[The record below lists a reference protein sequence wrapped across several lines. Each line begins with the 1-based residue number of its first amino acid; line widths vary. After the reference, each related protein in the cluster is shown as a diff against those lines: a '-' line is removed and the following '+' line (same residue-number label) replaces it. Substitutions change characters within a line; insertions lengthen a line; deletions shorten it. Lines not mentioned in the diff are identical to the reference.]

1 MRIEIRGN
9 QVLLDGYVNAVGR
22 ESRVLPSSRGP
33 FREQIKPG
41 TFERALQKTDN
52 VGLRF
57 NHDEKRQLGSTK
69 DGNLQLWEDNIGLRA
84 IATVTDEEVMQK
96 AKDGKLTGWSFGFID
111 QKPNWQDG
119 QDGVQ
124 RRFLE
129 DIELLEVSI
138 LDKTPAYIAT
148 SIEARGEE
156 NVITESRSDEFRSMV
171 EVVESKEVRM
181 DMQDPKT
188 HYQQMIKS
196 CQGCIEFCKTMMGNT
211 SDQKM
216 INCCKACIESCQV
229 CIKSCQDCLN
239 NLPSDGKRSFE
250 DAYSLLK
257 REQELENL
265 KLRGG
270 K

>member
-33 FREQIKPG
+33 FREQIVPG
-41 TFERALQKTDN
+41 TFQKALGKTDD
-52 VGLRF
+52 VELRF
-57 NHDEKRQLGSTK
+57 NHDENRQLGSIK
-69 DGNLQLWEDNIGLRA
+69 AGNLQLYEDNIGLRA
-84 IATVTDEEVMQK
+84 IATVTDEEVIQK
-96 AKDGKLTGWSFGFID
+96 AKDGKLTGWSFSFID

-119 QDGVQ
+119 PDGVQ
-124 RRFLE
+124 KRFLE

-156 NVITESRSDEFRSMV
+156 DVITENRSDGFRAEIEDLSQ
-171 EVVESKEVRM
+171 KE
-181 DMQDPKT
+181 
-188 HYQQMIKS
+188 
-196 CQGCIEFCKTMMGNT
+196 E
-211 SDQKM
+211 
-216 INCCKACIESCQV
+216 E
-229 CIKSCQDCLN
+229 
-239 NLPSDGKRSFE
+239 
-250 DAYSLLK
+250 K
-257 REQELENL
+257 REKQVDFSLFEREIEIL